1 MEVHDMEINSVILH
15 TDPETGM
22 VVITYPTGELSLEET
37 AKKDVP
43 TGTKYWVVD
52 KDELP
57 EDRSFRD
64 AWEIDEDY
72 LGTHSGRGE

>member
-1 MEVHDMEINSVILH
+1 MTNTNKVPSKVILH

-22 VVITYPTGELSLEET
+22 VVITYPTGELPLGET
-37 AKKDVP
+37 AQKDVS
-43 TGTKYWVVD
+43 TGAKYWIVD
-52 KDELP
+52 KDDLP

-72 LGTHSGRGE
+72 LGKHDGRGA

>member
-1 MEVHDMEINSVILH
+1 MDNEIQSKVILH

-37 AKKDVP
+37 AKKDVS
-43 TGTKYWVVD
+43 TGVKYWIIN
-52 KDELP
+52 KDDLP

-64 AWEIDEDY
+64 AWEIDEEFFGSHD
-72 LGTHSGRGE
+72 GVGE

>member
-1 MEVHDMEINSVILH
+1 MENEQVILH
-15 TDPETGM
+15 TDPETGKA
-22 VVITYPTGELSLEET
+22 VITYPTGELSIEET

-43 TGTKYWVVD
+43 TEVNYWIVNL
-52 KDELP
+52 KDLP

-72 LGTHSGRGE
+72 LGKHDGRGE